1 MNTGKMSTNKLCL
14 FTTEFPY
21 GAKAETF
28 IESELEEMSRSFE
41 DVCIFPAVHV
51 AEQIRSTPAKFGI
64 ITVDHGRWSLRK
76 NEIVCANFFL
86 ISRILFSELLYSGNR
101 KAFRENFRKYINI
114 LAHKIDVAEQ
124 LEAIIRE
131 RQLENAVFYS
141 YWLNDWTIVLGIL
154 KQKKVIRHFISRVH
168 GFDLYED
175 RWPQGVIPFRY
186 FQLKMVDRVFSVSKK
201 GYNYLKNRK
210 LFPEKISYSYLGVP
224 DHGLNPFDEH
234 APFKIVSC
242 SNLMP
247 LKRVHLIVEILRNI
261 GIPVSWV
268 HFGDGKLFEEVKT
281 LASTL
286 PSNVSVEFK
295 GHVSNSEVLEYYG
308 SHSINLF
315 IIASEMEGLP
325 MSLIEACSFG
335 IPLMGTDVD
344 GIPEIVNA
352 TTGMLIPKEV
362 DPVKAAAM
370 IRDFKEQKNT
380 KVFRAGVREFWKENF
395 YNRNN
400 YQAFYNTI
408 IDISNGKH

>member
-1 MNTGKMSTNKLCL
+1 MQDAKKKKICL
-14 FTTEFPY
+14 FTTGYPY
-21 GAKAETF
+21 GNKVETF
-28 IESELEEMSRSFE
+28 IDSETGVMSEMFE
-41 DVCIFPAVHV
+41 KIYIFPAISNDPHV
-51 AEQIRSTPAKFGI
+51 RNIPANAEIIRLDQAWEKHSSRI
-64 ITVDHGRWSLRK
+64 LSS
-76 NEIVCANFFL
+76 NFFL
-86 ISRILFSELLYSGNR
+86 IAQILFSEFVTAPSKKYFLDNVRKFKNTLVHKLY
-101 KAFRENFRKYINI
+101 
-114 LAHKIDVAEQ
+114 LAEQ
-124 LEAIIRE
+124 LEAIIKRE
-131 RQLENAVFYS
+131 KLEDAVFYS
-141 YWLNDWTIVLGIL
+141 YWLNDWTIMLGML
-154 KQKKVIRHFISRVH
+154 KRKGVVRSFISRVH

-175 RWPQGVIPFRY
+175 RWPQGIIPFRN

-210 LFPEKISYSYLGVP
+210 LFPEKIAYSYLGVP

-261 GIPVSWV
+261 DIPVSWV

-344 GIPEIVNA
+344 GIPEIVND
-352 TTGMLIPKEV
+352 TTGILIPKEV
-362 DPVKAAAM
+362 DPVKAAAL
-370 IRDFKEQKNT
+370 IRDFREKKNT
-380 KVFRAGVREFWKENF
+380 KAFRAGVREFWKENF

-408 IDISNGKH
+408 IDISKGKR